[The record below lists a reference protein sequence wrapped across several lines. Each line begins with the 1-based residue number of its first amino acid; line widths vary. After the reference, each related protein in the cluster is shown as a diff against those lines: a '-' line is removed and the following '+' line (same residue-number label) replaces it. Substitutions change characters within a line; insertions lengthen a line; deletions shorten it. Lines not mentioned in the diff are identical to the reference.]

1 MKKHLVSIVAV
12 LFFSLA
18 LVSFASAQSSDKPAI
33 EKTAVTKMTATVEKI
48 DYEKRLVT
56 LKGPKGNVAT
66 IKAGDEVKN
75 LAMVK
80 VGDKIVAEYYESLV
94 VEVLK
99 AGEATPGT
107 QAGSAVARA
116 KTGEKPSG
124 VAANTITVTATIDK
138 IDKKAQTVTLKGPEG
153 NKETIKLKDPNNL
166 KKVKVGDQVVISY
179 TEALAIALE
188 KAK

>member
-33 EKTAVTKMTATVEKI
+33 EKTTVAKMTATVEKI

-75 LAMVK
+75 LAQVK
-80 VGDKIVAEYYESLV
+80 VGDKVVA
-94 VEVLK
+94 EVLK
-99 AGEATPGT
+99 AGEAAPGT
-107 QAGSAVARA
+107 QTGSAVVRA
-116 KTGEKPSG
+116 KTGDKPAG
-124 VAANTITVTATIDK
+124 VAANSITVTATIDK

-153 NKETIKLKDPNNL
+153 NKETIKVKDPNNL

-179 TEALAIALE
+179 TEALAIAVE